1 MRVLLRHILGQSGQN
16 GMLYIEH
23 FRIKS
28 SFRIPLSLMLA
39 LIILMFCTPNVF
51 CSAEKYYYLHISSFR
66 LKKNAGRDVERIRNQ
81 GYDAI
86 AKRERIPNKGYWY
99 RVYIGPFSSLQEAK
113 LKREELRR
121 QKVVEY
127 VAIHKKESLITDD
140 LEEKKAPIE
149 VEVTPP
155 EVRLPPE
162 AAPVVP
168 ERPVKVPPA
177 PEKPPEIREVPAPT
191 PSVEK
196 REEVK
201 RPPPPP
207 PPREIKAKPPP
218 KTVEFAPK
226 GSGRNMGR
234 GDFSLGLRH
243 TYREVEPELTER
255 KEITSDGTII
265 TITELPVAGVEK
277 DDFPTRVH
285 MDSLRIRFGL
295 TDYVEVFA
303 EAGVAYREFSDLGFV
318 YGGGLR
324 LNLFEVKRGWFRGLY
339 GALQGEYSSGNVEYE
354 YNSSGGSQWRK
365 ETEWREL
372 VATGELG
379 VAHSRVSTY
388 IGGVYFRYEE
398 DTERH
403 LLENLPPLVISY
415 VLQDELEE
423 DSFGGFGG
431 IDINLTPSLLVNVEG
446 QVGGQK
452 GIFGTLEY
460 HF

>member
-1 MRVLLRHILGQSGQN
+1 
-16 GMLYIEH
+16 MLYIEH

-28 SFRIPLSLMLA
+28 SFQIPLSLMLA
-39 LIILMFCTPNVF
+39 LAILMFCTPDVF
-51 CSAEKYYYLHISSFR
+51 CSGEKYYYYLHISSFR
-66 LKKNAGRDVERIRNQ
+66 LKERAARDVERIRNQ
-81 GYDAI
+81 GYNAI
-86 AKRERIPNKGYWY
+86 AKRERVPDKGYWY

-127 VAIHKKESLITDD
+127 VVINKKESLIADD
-140 LEEKKAPIE
+140 LEEKKVPIE
-149 VEVTPP
+149 MEVTPP
-155 EVRLPPE
+155 EVSLPPE
-162 AAPVVP
+162 AVPVVP
-168 ERPVKVPPA
+168 ERPLKVAPA
-177 PEKPPEIREVPAPT
+177 PEKPPEIKEVPAPT

-196 REEVK
+196 REEIE

-207 PPREIKAKPPP
+207 PPRPPRKIKAKPPP
-218 KTVEFAPK
+218 KALEFAPK

-255 KEITSDGTII
+255 KRITSDGTTT
-265 TITELPVAGVEK
+265 TIEDVSIAGVEN

-285 MDSLRIRFGL
+285 MDSFRIRFGL

-303 EAGVAYREFSDLGFV
+303 ETGGTYREFSDLGFV

-324 LNLFEVKRGWFRGLY
+324 LNLFEMKGGLFRGLY
-339 GALQGEYSSGNVEYE
+339 GALQGEYSSGTVDYE
-354 YNSSGGSQWRK
+354 YGSSSGNKWKK
-365 ETEWREL
+365 EAEWQEF
-372 VATGELG
+372 VAKGELG
-379 VAHSRVSTY
+379 VTRSRVSTY
-388 IGGVYFRYEE
+388 IGVVYFHYDE

-403 LLENLPPLVISY
+403 LLENLPSPLTSY

-423 DSFGGFGG
+423 DSFGAFGG
-431 IDINLTPSLLVNVEG
+431 IDINLTSSVLVNVEG
-446 QVGGQK
+446 QVSGGK
-452 GIFGTLEY
+452 GIFGILEY